1 MKCFVASQSLLK
13 EHEMRNKGYLV
24 EGYYMGLVYHMMLTY
39 LLYNFEVCMKDNE
52 LVVMHVILR
61 GHART

>member
-1 MKCFVASQSLLK
+1 MKCFVASQSLP
-13 EHEMRNKGYLV
+13 EEREMRNKGYLV

-39 LLYNFEVCMKDNE
+39 LLYNFEVCMKVNK

>member
-1 MKCFVASQSLLK
+1 
-13 EHEMRNKGYLV
+13 MRNKGYLV

-39 LLYNFEVCMKDNE
+39 LLYNFEVCMKVNE

>member
-1 MKCFVASQSLLK
+1 VASQSLPE

-39 LLYNFEVCMKDNE
+39 LLYNFEVCMKVNE

>member
-1 MKCFVASQSLLK
+1 MASQSLPE

-39 LLYNFEVCMKDNE
+39 LLYNFEVCMKVNE

>member
-1 MKCFVASQSLLK
+1 MKCFVASQSLPEK
-13 EHEMRNKGYLV
+13 HEMRNKGYLV

-39 LLYNFEVCMKDNE
+39 LLYNFEVCMKVNE